1 MIPFAASGDVLPLEG
16 ETPWPPVETALD
28 MENLSYDDGS
38 LSVRIEKEIAFDTN
52 VYYVYVSITDPSQ
65 LRTALSAP
73 YPSKQWTTAATIA
86 KRNNAVLA
94 INGDFFTYHTSGYA
108 VRQGKLLRNVPVSSR
123 DTLIIDEN
131 ADLTIID
138 HSSSK
143 NIEAFPREIR
153 QAFCFGPGLIID
165 GEVAKFKYADK
176 TSCGYPTKAQRMIF
190 CQLGPMSYLFFATEG
205 PEQNQPGLTIPEC
218 MTLLEGRGIQQA
230 YNLDGGNSTS
240 IILCGTK
247 INAADAKV
255 RDIGDIIYFATTVA
269 P

>member
-1 MIPFAASGDVLPLEG
+1 MIPFAAFG
-16 ETPWPPVETALD
+16 EDLSPEYEAAFPPVESALD
-28 MENLSYDDGS
+28 MDNLTYDDGS
-38 LSVRIEKEIAFDTN
+38 LSVRIEKDIAFDTN
-52 VYYVYVSITDPSQ
+52 VYYVYVTVTDPGQ

-94 INGDFFTYHTSGYA
+94 INGDFFSYHQTGYV
-108 VRQGKLLRNVPVSSR
+108 VREGKELRKAPVSSR

-131 ADLTIID
+131 GDLTIID
-138 HSSSK
+138 HSSNKS
-143 NIEAFPREIR
+143 IEEFPREIR

-165 GEVAKFKYADK
+165 GEIAQFKYAEK

-190 CQLGPMSYLFFATEG
+190 CQLEPLSYLFFATEG

-218 MTLLEGRGIQQA
+218 VSLLKDLGIRQA

-240 IILCGTK
+240 VVLCGTK
-247 INAADAKV
+247 INAVGAKV
-255 RDIGDIIYFATTVA
+255 RDIGDIIYFATAVA